1 MDFRK
6 LLQLLLMISSYCATK
21 SGFKVIGATGDFYH
35 EIARQ
40 NSTFDRQSTK
50 DQKVT
55 MKDFAGTDYI
65 VDSTTFSLQPPE
77 LLCVRMLQQY
87 ATWFVHSSCSEYEAL
102 EDLEDSP
109 WIDGACRTIRI
120 RLFHPKNVNFSFHPT
135 PL

>member
-55 MKDFAGTDYI
+55 MKDLADTDYI
-65 VDSTTFSLQPPE
+65 VDNTTRFSLRPPE
-77 LLCVRMLQQY
+77 LLPETCLPY
-87 ATWFVHSSCSEYEAL
+87 LTTF
-102 EDLEDSP
+102 
-109 WIDGACRTIRI
+109 
-120 RLFHPKNVNFSFHPT
+120 
-135 PL
+135 